1 MRTELVVRGVER
13 DESSAGGD
21 NHERLGGK
29 RIVSRLGDLGETAAR
44 ITKEKSKN
52 HSTSDSC
59 VVPHRS
65 TNEAVHWLTAQIG
78 RDAVL
83 SVSYGR
89 G

>member
-1 MRTELVVRGVER
+1 MTGRVNRKQKRRPATREKK
-13 DESSAGGD
+13 
-21 NHERLGGK
+21 GK
-29 RIVSRLGDLGETAAR
+29 GRREGKPGDLVK
-44 ITKEKSKN
+44 IVEKRSKN